1 MWDEQ
6 YDDNAN
12 QAKRHQIPDARY
24 QVPDTLVGMR
34 RLRQDGH
41 DEADDVALDA
51 ANAPDPRSENAGS
64 SAVDHGPNERATA
77 LTVLHVSNQA

>member
-1 MWDEQ
+1 MMTTPIRRSAIRYQ
-6 YDDNAN
+6 M
-12 QAKRHQIPDARY
+12 PDA
-24 QVPDTLVGMR
+24 LVGMR

-77 LTVLHVSNQA
+77 LTVLHVSNHA